1 MTMLKSFVKNIISFY
16 LNFLSL
22 FFHKKGGVVLMY
34 HSIGRNNVF
43 STVSPENF
51 EKQLCFLKKNNF
63 NVITLSDLWRFLDK
77 EEPLPKKTIILTF
90 DDGYYDNFSYGWP
103 ILKRYKFKAT
113 IFLTTGLVGGV
124 KIKKSAEPL
133 KMLSWQEIEKMQKSG
148 IIDFQPHTQSHPR
161 LTEISPEL
169 IQKEIGES
177 KQSIEQALVKKAKEI
192 GVKAE
197 VFDFSVNK
205 LPFSDKSFE
214 NVVLLD
220 VLEHLYAPFDI
231 LKEAVRV
238 SKQNIIIAAPNF
250 NSIAARWQM
259 LIGKTPENNQ
269 PKKGHIYWFNLNV
282 LRGLLKQ
289 SGLEII
295 ELKTNTIFE
304 HRVLLKNIFQFL
316 LNFFPNVFAL
326 SFVVKARQIYE

>member
-1 MTMLKSFVKNIISFY
+1 MQVEDFENKKWRNKNQKM
-16 LNFLSL
+16 NFRLSAAL
-22 FFHKKGGVVLMY
+22 AMIKGGSVLDL
-34 HSIGRNNVF
+34 GCGDG
-43 STVSPENF
+43 
-51 EKQLCFLKKNNF
+51 LL
-63 NVITLSDLWRFLDK
+63 LSKLRERGIAGEGLD
-77 EEPLPKKTIILTF
+77 
-90 DDGYYDNFSYGWP
+90 
-103 ILKRYKFKAT
+103 
-113 IFLTTGLVGGV
+113 
-124 KIKKSAEPL
+124 
-133 KMLSWQEIEKMQKSG
+133 
-148 IIDFQPHTQSHPR
+148 
-161 LTEISPEL
+161 ISQ
-169 IQKEIGES
+169 I
-177 KQSIEQALVKKAKEI
+177 AVKKAKEI

>member
-1 MTMLKSFVKNIISFY
+1 MIKRFAKNIISFY

-22 FFHKKGGVVLMY
+22 FFHKKGAVVLMY

-63 NVITLSDLWRFLDK
+63 NVITLSDFWRFLDK

-124 KIKKSAEPL
+124 KIKKSGERL

-177 KQSIEQALVKKAKEI
+177 KQSIEQALVKK
-192 GVKAE
+192 
-197 VFDFSVNK
+197 S
-205 LPFSDKSFE
+205 
-214 NVVLLD
+214 
-220 VLEHLYAPFDI
+220 
-231 LKEAVRV
+231 
-238 SKQNIIIAAPNF
+238 
-250 NSIAARWQM
+250 
-259 LIGKTPENNQ
+259 
-269 PKKGHIYWFNLNV
+269 
-282 LRGLLKQ
+282 
-289 SGLEII
+289 
-295 ELKTNTIFE
+295 
-304 HRVLLKNIFQFL
+304 
-316 LNFFPNVFAL
+316 
-326 SFVVKARQIYE
+326 

>member
-1 MTMLKSFVKNIISFY
+1 MIKRFAKNIISFY

-22 FFHKKGGVVLMY
+22 FFHKKGAVVLMY

-63 NVITLSDLWRFLDK
+63 NVITLSDFWRFLDK

-124 KIKKSAEPL
+124 KIKKSGERL

-177 KQSIEQALVKKAKEI
+177 KQSIEQALVKKAEFFAYPY
-192 GVKAE
+192 GDYNEA
-197 VFDFSVNK
+197 
-205 LPFSDKSFE
+205 
-214 NVVLLD
+214 VV
-220 VLEHLYAPFDI
+220 DI
-231 LKEAVRV
+231 LKTLGFKLALTVKEGR
-238 SKQNIIIAAPNF
+238 I
-250 NSIAARWQM
+250 
-259 LIGKTPENNQ
+259 
-269 PKKGHIYWFNLNV
+269 NLKDNPFY
-282 LRGLLKQ
+282 LKR
-289 SGLEII
+289 
-295 ELKTNTIFE
+295 KAIFS
-304 HRVLLKNIFQFL
+304 RTSFSQF
-316 LNFFPNVFAL
+316 
-326 SFVVKARQIYE
+326 KAKVNG